1 MNVKGPIE
9 NIPPAIVD
17 ELGPHERLPKLS
29 ASDGALHA
37 VYAGDVIMI
46 DGAPEHLENWRMI
59 CEQGIHVHYY
69 CPRPEWR
76 TLAAARPYLMLEKQN
91 PFFHVEGTV
100 DFERALVEF
109 TQYDWAYYHFEP
121 IRILMKPGFMN
132 VTPNLLFTFVQS
144 ELPLMIRLNAGF
156 VWADRMVEDFETG
169 LAINT
174 SDFSDIDSH
183 LRAAM
188 TGDLPERL
196 RQRRE
201 AHTFKREA
209 LADLVLPAMEHTS
222 S

>member
-1 MNVKGPIE
+1 
-9 NIPPAIVD
+9 
-17 ELGPHERLPKLS
+17 
-29 ASDGALHA
+29 
-37 VYAGDVIMI
+37 
-46 DGAPEHLENWRMI
+46 
-59 CEQGIHVHYY
+59 
-69 CPRPEWR
+69 
-76 TLAAARPYLMLEKQN
+76 
-91 PFFHVEGTV
+91 
-100 DFERALVEF
+100 
-109 TQYDWAYYHFEP
+109 
-121 IRILMKPGFMN
+121 
-132 VTPNLLFTFVQS
+132 
-144 ELPLMIRLNAGF
+144 
-156 VWADRMVEDFETG
+156 MVEDFETG